1 VSQSNIPLSETE
13 VQNIKQIISTF
24 NDSSLNYLDLEL
36 GDLKI
41 KISKDSLTGNAFE
54 HSNATVSLNKV
65 NQSTH
70 SALQIE
76 APTPVVHNSKGVL
89 DDVNASLANGQVAIK
104 SPLVGRYYSQAEP
117 GAKKYVEIGTKV
129 KADSTVA
136 LIEAMKMFNAVP
148 AGFNGEITKICVSD
162 GELVEYG
169 QVLFHIKVYSN

>member
-1 VSQSNIPLSETE
+1 MSQSNIPLSDTE

-41 KISKDSLTGNAFE
+41 KISKDSLTEKALDL
-54 HSNATVSLNKV
+54 SNAAVSLNKV
-65 NQSTH
+65 NQSNFSVPH
-70 SALQIE
+70 VEASA
-76 APTPVVHNSKGVL
+76 PVVQNSKRVVEE
-89 DDVNASLANGQVAIK
+89 VNASLPNGQVAIK

-117 GAKKYVEIGTKV
+117 GASKYVEIGTMV

-136 LIEAMKMFNAVP
+136 LIEAMKMFNAVSS
-148 AGFNGEITKICVSD
+148 GFDGEITKICVFD

-169 QVLFHIKVYSN
+169 QVLFHIKVNSN